1 MREQHPPGVVSQ
13 DTVDP
18 RPGNEGPGSPRRA
31 LPGRLVWVVAV
42 GVAGVVVVLDQAT
55 KLLAEWHLADGP
67 IDLGLLA
74 LTLVRNPNAAF
85 GIPGFTGMFL
95 IVTVVVVA
103 LVARMLTRA
112 DRLLLA
118 FAYGLVTGGALGNA
132 VDRALREPGF
142 PDGAVVDFIDV
153 GWFPVFN
160 VADSAITVGAV
171 LVLGLVRLRDREEA
185 REERAREQHRSV
197 RPEPLPPRR

>member
-1 MREQHPPGVVSQ
+1 MRSEPL
-13 DTVDP
+13 
-18 RPGNEGPGSPRRA
+18 RAGPGEAGAGPPRRA
-31 LPGRLVWVVAV
+31 LPGRLIWVVALA
-42 GVAGVVVVLDQAT
+42 VAGVVVVLDQAT

-67 IDLGLLA
+67 IDLGLVD

-103 LVARMLTRA
+103 LVARMLVTA
-112 DRLLLA
+112 DRLSLA

-132 VDRALREPGF
+132 LDRALRDPGF
-142 PDGAVVDFIDV
+142 PDGAVVDFINL

-160 VADSAITVGAV
+160 VADSAISVGAV
-171 LVLGLVRLRDREEA
+171 LVIALLLLSDRERA
-185 REERAREQHRSV
+185 REERARQQRQSV
-197 RPEPLPPRR
+197 RPDTVPPRR